1 MRIIASTLLTVAA
14 LAAAALPVAAQD
26 DDSALPVSVITNA
39 EFCALV
45 SQDPVVCEGILTG
58 MTAARVVPEAF
69 ASLGSAEVAVEA
81 PSAEPGAGASGAPVA
96 EPVAEPSVEPSAEAS
111 AVPAKEAGVGDTLSR
126 DDLELT
132 LLKADWTPDISDSF
146 YQPGEGQKY
155 VSFLVRYKALEDGA
169 EYNIIFWDASDKAGI
184 RYEAE
189 VLGQIEPDLTV
200 GQLAAS
206 KKVQG
211 WVTYEVPQ
219 DVNQLEVIESQVLQ
233 DDLTWTSKR

>member
-1 MRIIASTLLTVAA
+1 MRIIVSTLLTVAA

-26 DDSALPVSVITNA
+26 DDTSLPISVITNA

-58 MTAARVVPEAF
+58 MTTARVVPEAF
-69 ASLGSAEVAVEA
+69 ANLVSPGVAVEA
-81 PSAEPGAGASGAPVA
+81 PSAEPGASASGASVA
-96 EPVAEPSVEPSAEAS
+96 EPTVEATAEAS
-111 AVPAKEAGVGDTLSR
+111 AAPAKEGVVGDTLSR

-132 LLKADWTPDISDSF
+132 LLKADWKPDISDSF

-155 VSFLVRYKALEDGA
+155 VSFLVRYEALEDGA

-200 GQLAAS
+200 GQLAAG

>member
-1 MRIIASTLLTVAA
+1 MRLTAATLLAISA
-14 LAAAALPVAAQD
+14 LAATALPALGQEEEAT
-26 DDSALPVSVITNA
+26 LPVTVITNA

-58 MTAARVVPEAF
+58 MTTARVVPEAF
-69 ASLGSAEVAVEA
+69 ANLVVTEVAVEA
-81 PSAEPGAGASGAPVA
+81 PSAEPGAAASGAPVA
-96 EPVAEPSVEPSAEAS
+96 EATIEPSAEAT
-111 AVPAKEAGVGDTLSR
+111 AAPAKEAGVGDTLSR

-132 LLKADWTPDISDSF
+132 LLKADWRPDISDSF

-155 VSFLVRYKALEDGA
+155 VSFLVRYEALEDGA
-169 EYNIIFWDASDKAGI
+169 EYNIIFWDAIDKAGT

-200 GQLAAS
+200 GQLAS
-206 KKVQG
+206 GKKVQG

-219 DVNQLEVIESQVLQ
+219 DVNQLQVIETQVLN
-233 DDLTWTSKR
+233 DDLSWTSKR